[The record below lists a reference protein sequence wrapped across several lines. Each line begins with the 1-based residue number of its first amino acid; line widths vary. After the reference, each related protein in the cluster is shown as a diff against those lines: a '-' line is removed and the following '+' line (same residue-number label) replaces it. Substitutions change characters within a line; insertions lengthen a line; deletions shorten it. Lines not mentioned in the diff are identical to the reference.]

1 MSQFPLS
8 SNFLP
13 NPSLGNNNSSFKKR
27 KHIIGKSND
36 DEKTGNLE
44 SETKYMAQDIVVD
57 RSEIFTFFYKP
68 GAEGLAAVLGARLLS
83 AYLGLKAQYV
93 PENSCNDVACLS
105 TPSVKYKNKFIS
117 HIPLIMYFL
126 HNNQCLDNTTQTKH
140 QFAYASKSNEVVNH
154 SSTRRSVS
162 LPGNNGDSATDSTGR
177 TYFNML
183 KSNLQ
188 GLEIGED
195 DVVLEFENEVAQVN
209 MLNILLEMDK
219 IVTNVKTFVTYC
231 AKSKGDKDAYVGSI
245 LARKLRALNAI
256 IIETWVAKGLG
267 ENINVTRGK
276 HGQNIV
282 CEITEAVKRYYFFG
296 KKISCIDFQIISFVI
311 QLRLLLGDKIING
324 ILQHR
329 GNIIWSIYKNV
340 RNNKRVKNIVNDFSQ
355 TELSM
360 FGDCITSS
368 DEEEE
373 IEPVQGGS

>member
-1 MSQFPLS
+1 MSQFHPS

-13 NPSLGNNNSSFKKR
+13 SPSIGNNSSFKKR
-27 KHIIGKSND
+27 KHIVGKSND
-36 DEKTGNLE
+36 DEKTSNLE
-44 SETKYMAQDIVVD
+44 SETKYTAQNIVVD

-83 AYLGLKAQYV
+83 AYLGLKSQFV

-105 TPSVKYKNKFIS
+105 TPSVKYKNNFVS

-126 HNNQCLDNTTQTKH
+126 HNNNCLGSTTQTKH
-140 QFAYASKSNEVVNH
+140 NFAYASTSNEAVND

-162 LPGNNGDSATDSTGR
+162 LPGKNKDSATDSTGS
-177 TYFNML
+177 TYLNML

-188 GLEIGED
+188 GLKIED
-195 DVVLEFENEVAQVN
+195 LVLEFENEVAQIN
-209 MLNILLEMDK
+209 ILNILLEMDK
-219 IVTNVKTFVTYC
+219 IVTNVKIFVKHC
-231 AKSKGDKDAYVGSI
+231 AKSKADKDAYVGSI

-256 IIETWVAKGLG
+256 IIETWVAKGL

-282 CEITEAVKRYYFFG
+282 CEITEAVKHYYFFG

-311 QLRLLLGDKIING
+311 HLRLLLGEKIIDG

-329 GNIIWSIYKNV
+329 GNIVWSIYKNM
-340 RNNKRVKNIVNDFSQ
+340 RNNKRVKSIINDFSY

-360 FGDCITSS
+360 FGGSMSSS
-368 DEEEE
+368 DDEEN
-373 IEPVQGGS
+373 QFKAGLSN